1 MFITATQKLRKLWTS
16 NAWGEVDAVRY
27 LDHDEQLE
35 SLEALRDHW
44 QQDNGWDVSGF
55 TVEDMREFLEAE
67 QRDLPRHY
75 CTGDGVVEN
84 ILQAKDAVEA
94 MDLAIDWW
102 AEGSWENRTELDIF
116 VREINPWDDDM
127 EFPMDWKTIEV
138 GEDPPEPDCEGA
150 DEHDWRSPHS
160 VLSGLKENPG
170 VWSEGGTRMVFRK
183 VCKHCGC
190 YRTETSVGAQRN
202 PGELDRIEYDKPDE
216 VSLRW
221 VSKFSKEEA

>member
-1 MFITATQKLRKLWTS
+1 MIINATQELRKLWTS

-27 LDHDEQLE
+27 LDDDEQRE

-44 QQDNGWDVSGF
+44 EQDNGWDVSGF
-55 TVEDMREFLEAE
+55 SVEDMREFLEAQ

-84 ILQAKDAVEA
+84 IFQAKDAVEA

-138 GEDPPEPDCEGA
+138 GEDPPEPECSEA
-150 DEHDWRSPHS
+150 DEHDWERPYEI
-160 VLSGLKENPG
+160 VGGLKENPG
-170 VWSEGGTRMVFRK
+170 VWSAGGTTMTFHS
-183 VCKHCGC
+183 VCAHCGLHKH
-190 YRTETSVGAQRN
+190 ETQHGAQRN
-202 PGELDRIEYDKPDE
+202 PGQLDTIEYRRGDE
-216 VSLRW
+216 
-221 VSKFSKEEA
+221 